1 MKAGRKLDAEV
12 AEKVMGLTVV
22 SHDWPC
28 GRDPECGF
36 YEATHFIP
44 PIGGWFNEKGPVIAR
59 DEEGWPPQPSWEED
73 FGDAVP
79 KDEMSAYVE
88 PVPFYSTKIADA
100 EKVIGRL
107 NELGF
112 DIKVSWLPKGGAE
125 ARAIDT
131 VGWRCAEEVDGATA
145 PLAICLLALELA
157 RDFEARQG
165 FNAKRT

>member
-1 MKAGRKLDAEV
+1 MKASRKLDAEV

-22 SHDWPC
+22 THDWPC

-44 PIGGWFNEKGPVIAR
+44 PIGGWFNEKGPVIASNE
-59 DEEGWPPQPSWEED
+59 DGWPPEPSWEED

-88 PVPFYSTKIADA
+88 PVAFYSTAMADA
-100 EKVIGRL
+100 EKVIKRL

-112 DIKVSWLPKGGAE
+112 DIEVCWSTKGGVE
-125 ARAIDT
+125 ARALDIVAIGDI
-131 VGWRCAEEVDGATA
+131 VADGCGATA
-145 PLAICLLALELA
+145 PLAICLLALDLLKWV
-157 RDFEARQG
+157 DL
-165 FNAKRT
+165 TIP